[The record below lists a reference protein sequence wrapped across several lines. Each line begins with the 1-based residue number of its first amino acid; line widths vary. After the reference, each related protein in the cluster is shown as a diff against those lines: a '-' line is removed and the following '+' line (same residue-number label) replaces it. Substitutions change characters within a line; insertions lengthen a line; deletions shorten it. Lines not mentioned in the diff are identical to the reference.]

1 MIYIIDIY
9 CVADL
14 VRDSQVF
21 PSHVKRTRGVTK
33 GGALA
38 SLRGRRQA
46 LAARTNLSG
55 S

>member
-1 MIYIIDIY
+1 
-9 CVADL
+9 VADV

-21 PSHVKRTRGVTK
+21 PSHVKHTGGVTK
-33 GGALA
+33 GGAPA
-38 SLRGRRQA
+38 SLRGRQQA